1 MPGDWSML
9 LDTHCHLDALEFESD
24 RNAVIERALQCQ
36 VKAIIIPAV
45 EQANFERVRVLAHR
59 FTQGFYALGIHPMY
73 VRNAN
78 EQHLVQL
85 HQELSIYRN
94 DPKLVAIG
102 EIGLDFFVPEISQG
116 PERLKQEHFYSAQLD
131 LAREFDLPVI
141 LHVRRSQDVLLKYLR
156 RRAVRGGI
164 AHAFNGSLQQ
174 ANQFIEQGFALGFGG
189 AMTYA
194 RALQIRRLAC
204 QLPLS
209 AIVLE
214 TDSPDIPPAW
224 LTHARRNEPFQVAG
238 IAQTLAAL
246 RGVSQKFVEEQTAST
261 AQRVL
266 PRLAGLA
273 VKTPS
278 AD

>member
-1 MPGDWSML
+1 ML

-24 RNAVIERALQCQ
+24 RNAVIERALQSQ